1 MDALFVGHAY
11 IDVTMLADAMP
22 AGDEKAVA
30 RDYAV
35 SFGGNAVT
43 AGFACAKLGHDVHI
57 LTTQARDWL
66 GHMFA
71 EMADAYGVRLHPRKV
86 ARSSLSFVLPNDGKR
101 AILRARDDHYLQPF
115 IRLDISDARLLHL
128 DGHMADAAIHYARA
142 ARERGVL
149 VSLDGGALRPRI
161 EELIDFVDVAV
172 VSRKLCE
179 QMSFTE
185 GEMLAWL
192 KSKGCRVG
200 AVTVGE
206 EGTYW
211 YEGAA
216 APQHLPS
223 LNVPAEKVVDTS
235 GAGDVFHGAYCAS
248 YLERSGASWQ
258 DHFEFARAASAH
270 KIQHLGNEAG
280 LPSREDV
287 ARAKATFPPAPAGLG
302 QDVFEKR

>member
-1 MDALFVGHAY
+1 LNALFIGHAY
-11 IDVTMLADAMP
+11 IDVTMLTDSMP
-22 AGDEKAVA
+22 AGDEKSVA

-66 GHMFA
+66 GHMFS

-115 IRLDISDARLLHL
+115 IRLDISQARLLHV

-142 ARERGVL
+142 ARSRGVL

-172 VSRKLCE
+172 VSKKLCQ
-179 QMSFTE
+179 QMGLSE
-185 GEMLAWL
+185 SEMLAWL

-206 EGTYW
+206 KGTYW
-211 YEGAA
+211 FEGDG
-216 APQHLPS
+216 PQQHLPS
-223 LNVPAEKVVDTS
+223 LHVPAERVVDTS

-248 YLERSGASWQ
+248 YLERPEASWRE
-258 DHFEFARAASAH
+258 HFEFARAASAH

-287 ARAKATFPPAPAGLG
+287 AHARTIFAPAAEG
-302 QDVFEKR
+302 VA

>member
-1 MDALFVGHAY
+1 MDALFLGHAY
-11 IDVTMLADAMP
+11 IDVTMLADEMP
-22 AGDEKAVA
+22 AGDEKMVA

-71 EMADAYGVRLHPRKV
+71 EMADAYGVRVHPRKV

-101 AILRARDDHYLQPF
+101 AILRARDDDYLQTF
-115 IRLDISDARLLHL
+115 VRLDISTARVLHL
-128 DGHMADAAIHYARA
+128 DGHMADAAIHYAKA

-172 VSRKLCE
+172 VSKQLCK
-179 QMSFTE
+179 QMSFSE
-185 GEMLAWL
+185 PEMLAWL

-206 EGTYW
+206 KGTFW
-211 YEGAA
+211 YGEDG

-223 LNVPAEKVVDTS
+223 LHVPPERVIDTS

-248 YLERSGASWQ
+248 YLDRPEAPWRA
-258 DHFEFARAASAH
+258 HFEFARAASAH
-270 KIQHLGNEAG
+270 KVQHLGNEAG
-280 LPSREDV
+280 LPSRADID
-287 ARAKATFPPAPAGLG
+287 RAWKEFQENMTTEAFA
-302 QDVFEKR
+302 

>member
-1 MDALFVGHAY
+1 LDALFIGHAY

-71 EMADAYGVRLHPRKV
+71 EMADAYSVRLHPRKV
-86 ARSSLSFVLPNDGKR
+86 SRSSLSFVLPNDGKR
-101 AILRARDDHYLQPF
+101 AILRARDDNYLQPF
-115 IRLDISDARLLHL
+115 VRLDISAARVLHL

-142 ARERGVL
+142 AREQGVL

-172 VSRKLCE
+172 VSKKLCE
-179 QMSFTE
+179 QMGLSE
-185 GEMLAWL
+185 GEMLTWL
-192 KSKGCRVG
+192 KSRGCRVG

-206 EGTYW
+206 KGTFW
-211 YEGAA
+211 YEGDG
-216 APQHLPS
+216 PQQRLPS
-223 LNVPAEKVVDTS
+223 LHVPPELVIDTS

-248 YLERSGASWQ
+248 YLERPGAPWRA
-258 DHFEFARAASAH
+258 HFEFARAASAH

-280 LPSREDV
+280 LPRREDI
-287 ARAKATFPPAPAGLG
+287 ARAQAAFAPAPETAA
-302 QDVFEKR
+302 

>member
-11 IDVTMLADAMP
+11 IDVTMLTDEMP

-43 AGFACAKLGHDVHI
+43 AGFACAKLGHDVHM
-57 LTTQARDWL
+57 LTTLARDWL

-71 EMADAYGVRLHPRKV
+71 EMADAYDITLHPRKV

-101 AILRARDDHYLQPF
+101 AILRARDDAYLHPF
-115 IRLDISDARLLHL
+115 IRLDIAQARVLHL

-142 ARERGVL
+142 ARETGVL

-161 EELIDFVDVAV
+161 EELVDFVDVAV
-172 VSRKLCE
+172 VSKQLCK

-185 GEMLAWL
+185 TEMLAWL

-200 AVTVGE
+200 AVTIGE
-206 EGTYW
+206 KGTLW
-211 YEGAA
+211 YEGDG
-216 APQHLPS
+216 APQHLPA
-223 LNVPAEKVVDTS
+223 LLVPAEKVIDTS

-248 YLERSGASWQ
+248 YLERPGASWR

-270 KIQHLGNEAG
+270 KVQRLGNEAG
-280 LPSREDV
+280 LPSREDI
-287 ARAKATFPPAPAGLG
+287 ARALEEFREAPAPAA
-302 QDVFEKR
+302 

>member
-1 MDALFVGHAY
+1 LDALFVGHAY
-11 IDVTMLADAMP
+11 IDVTMLTDEMP

-43 AGFACAKLGHDVHI
+43 AGFACAKLGHDVHL

-71 EMADAYGVRLHPRKV
+71 EMADVYSIRLHPRKV

-115 IRLDISDARLLHL
+115 IRLDIAQARVLHL

-142 ARERGVL
+142 ARESGVL

-161 EELIDFVDVAV
+161 EELVDFVDVAV
-172 VSRKLCE
+172 VSKQLCR

-185 GEMLAWL
+185 NEMLAWL
-192 KSKGCRVG
+192 KGKGCRVG

-206 EGTYW
+206 KGTFW
-211 YEGAA
+211 YEGDG
-216 APQHLPS
+216 APQHLPA
-223 LNVPAEKVVDTS
+223 LLVPPEKVVDTS

-248 YLERSGASWQ
+248 YLERPGASWR

-270 KIQHLGNEAG
+270 KVQHLGNEAG
-280 LPSREDV
+280 LPSRNDI
-287 ARAKATFPPAPAGLG
+287 ARALAEFGEATAPA
-302 QDVFEKR
+302 

>member
-43 AGFACAKLGHDVHI
+43 AGFACATLGHDVHI

-66 GHMFA
+66 GYMFG

-115 IRLDISDARLLHL
+115 IRLDISQARLLHL
-128 DGHMADAAIHYARA
+128 DGHMADAAIHYAKA

-161 EELIDFVDVAV
+161 EELIDFVDIAV

-179 QMSFTE
+179 QMGFTE
-185 GEMLAWL
+185 SEMLDWL
-192 KSKGCRVG
+192 KSRGCRVG

-206 EGTYW
+206 KGTYW
-211 YEGAA
+211 FEGDGAK
-216 APQHLPS
+216 QHLPS
-223 LNVPAEKVVDTS
+223 LSVPAERVVDTS

-248 YLERSGASWQ
+248 FLERPGDSWRA
-258 DHFEFARAASAH
+258 HFEFARAASAH

-280 LPSREDV
+280 LPDHADV
-287 ARAKATFPPAPAGLG
+287 ARARATFPPAPEGAG
-302 QDVFEKR
+302 

>member
-1 MDALFVGHAY
+1 
-11 IDVTMLADAMP
+11 
-22 AGDEKAVA
+22 
-30 RDYAV
+30 V

-43 AGFACAKLGHDVHI
+43 AGFACAKLGHDVHL

-71 EMADAYGVRLHPRKV
+71 EMADAYSIRLHPRKV
-86 ARSSLSFVLPNDGKR
+86 ARSSLSFVLPNDSKR

-115 IRLDISDARLLHL
+115 IRLDIAQARVLHL

-142 ARERGVL
+142 ARESGVL

-161 EELIDFVDVAV
+161 EELVDFVDVAV
-172 VSRKLCE
+172 VSKQLCR

-185 GEMLAWL
+185 NEMLAWL
-192 KSKGCRVG
+192 KGKGCRVG

-206 EGTYW
+206 KGTFW
-211 YEGAA
+211 YEGDG
-216 APQHLPS
+216 APQHLPA
-223 LNVPAEKVVDTS
+223 LLVPPEKVVDTS

-248 YLERSGASWQ
+248 YLERPGASWR

-270 KIQHLGNEAG
+270 KVQHLGNEAG
-280 LPSREDV
+280 LPSRNDI
-287 ARAKATFPPAPAGLG
+287 ARALAEFGEATAPA
-302 QDVFEKR
+302 

>member
-11 IDVTMLADAMP
+11 IDVTMLADEMP

-43 AGFACAKLGHDVHI
+43 AGFACAKLGHEVHI
-57 LTTQARDWL
+57 LAPQARDWL

-71 EMADAYGVRLHPRKV
+71 EMADAYNVRIHPRKV

-115 IRLDISDARLLHL
+115 IRLDITGVRLLHL
-128 DGHMADAAIHYARA
+128 DGHMADAALHYARA
-142 ARERGVL
+142 ARASGVL
-149 VSLDGGALRPRI
+149 VSLDGGALRPGI
-161 EELIDFVDVAV
+161 EELVDFVDVAV
-172 VSRKLCE
+172 VSKKMCE
-179 QMSFTE
+179 QMNFSETD
-185 GEMLAWL
+185 MLAWL
-192 KSKGCRVG
+192 KAKGCRVG

-206 EGTYW
+206 KGTYW
-211 YEGAA
+211 YEGEG

-223 LNVPAEKVVDTS
+223 LHVPMEKVVDTS

-248 YLERSGASWQ
+248 FIERPAATWR

-280 LPSREDV
+280 LPSREDI
-287 ARAKATFPPAPAGLG
+287 ARAKAQFAEAPAA
-302 QDVFEKR
+302 VA

>member
-1 MDALFVGHAY
+1 LNALFIGHAY
-11 IDVTMLADAMP
+11 IDVTMLTDSMP
-22 AGDEKAVA
+22 SGDEKSVA

-66 GHMFA
+66 GHMFS

-115 IRLDISDARLLHL
+115 IRLDISQARLLHV

-142 ARERGVL
+142 ARSRGVL

-172 VSRKLCE
+172 VSKKLCQ
-179 QMSFTE
+179 QMGLSE
-185 GEMLAWL
+185 SEMLAWL

-206 EGTYW
+206 KGTYW
-211 YEGAA
+211 FEGDG
-216 APQHLPS
+216 PQQHLPS
-223 LNVPAEKVVDTS
+223 LHVPAERVVDTS

-248 YLERSGASWQ
+248 YLERPEASWRE
-258 DHFEFARAASAH
+258 HFEFARAASAH

-287 ARAKATFPPAPAGLG
+287 AHARTIFAPAAEG
-302 QDVFEKR
+302 VA

>member
-1 MDALFVGHAY
+1 LDALFVGHAY
-11 IDVTMLADAMP
+11 IDVTMLTDEMP

-43 AGFACAKLGHDVHI
+43 AGFACAKLGHDVHL

-71 EMADAYGVRLHPRKV
+71 EMADAYSIRLHPRKV

-115 IRLDISDARLLHL
+115 IRLDIAQARVLHL

-142 ARERGVL
+142 ARESGVL

-161 EELIDFVDVAV
+161 EELVDFVDVAV
-172 VSRKLCE
+172 VSKQLCR

-185 GEMLAWL
+185 NEMLAWL
-192 KSKGCRVG
+192 KGKGCRVG

-206 EGTYW
+206 KGTFW
-211 YEGAA
+211 YEGDG
-216 APQHLPS
+216 APQHLPA
-223 LNVPAEKVVDTS
+223 LLVPPEKVVDTS

-248 YLERSGASWQ
+248 YLERPGASWR

-270 KIQHLGNEAG
+270 KVQHLGNEAG
-280 LPSREDV
+280 LPSRNDI
-287 ARAKATFPPAPAGLG
+287 ARALAEFGEATAPA
-302 QDVFEKR
+302 

>member
-1 MDALFVGHAY
+1 LDALFVGHAY
-11 IDVTMLADAMP
+11 IDVTMLTDEMP

-43 AGFACAKLGHDVHI
+43 AGFACAKLGHDVHL

-71 EMADAYGVRLHPRKV
+71 EMADAYSIRLHPRKV

-115 IRLDISDARLLHL
+115 IRLDIAQARVLHL

-142 ARERGVL
+142 ARESGVL

-161 EELIDFVDVAV
+161 EELFDFVDVAV
-172 VSRKLCE
+172 VSKQLCR

-185 GEMLAWL
+185 FEMLAWL

-206 EGTYW
+206 KGTFW
-211 YEGAA
+211 YERDG
-216 APQHLPS
+216 APQHLPA
-223 LNVPAEKVVDTS
+223 LLVPPEKVVDTS

-248 YLERSGASWQ
+248 YLERPGASWRA
-258 DHFEFARAASAH
+258 HFEFARAASAH
-270 KIQHLGNEAG
+270 KVQHLGNEAG
-280 LPSREDV
+280 LPNRDDI
-287 ARAKATFPPAPAGLG
+287 ARALADFGEATAPA
-302 QDVFEKR
+302 

>member
-1 MDALFVGHAY
+1 MDALFIGHAY
-11 IDVTMLADAMP
+11 IDVTMLTDSMP
-22 AGDEKAVA
+22 AGDEKSVA

-66 GHMFA
+66 GHMFS

-115 IRLDISDARLLHL
+115 IRLDISQARLLHV

-142 ARERGVL
+142 ARSRGVL

-172 VSRKLCE
+172 VSKKLCQ
-179 QMSFTE
+179 QMGLSE
-185 GEMLAWL
+185 SEMLAWL

-206 EGTYW
+206 KGTYW
-211 YEGAA
+211 FEGDG
-216 APQHLPS
+216 PQQHLPS
-223 LNVPAEKVVDTS
+223 LHVPAERVVDTS

-248 YLERSGASWQ
+248 YLERPEASWRE
-258 DHFEFARAASAH
+258 HFEFARAASAH

-280 LPSREDV
+280 LPSRADV
-287 ARAKATFPPAPAGLG
+287 AHARTIFAPAAEG
-302 QDVFEKR
+302 VA

>member
-1 MDALFVGHAY
+1 LDALFIGHAY
-11 IDVTMLADAMP
+11 IDVTMLTDAMP
-22 AGDEKAVA
+22 GGDEKSVA

-66 GHMFA
+66 GHMFS

-115 IRLDISDARLLHL
+115 IRLDISQSRLLHV

-161 EELIDFVDVAV
+161 EELIDYVDVAV
-172 VSRKLCE
+172 VSKKLCQ
-179 QMSFTE
+179 QMGLSE
-185 GEMLAWL
+185 AEMLDWL

-206 EGTYW
+206 KGTYW
-211 YEGAA
+211 FEDDG
-216 APQHLPS
+216 PQQHLPS
-223 LNVPAEKVVDTS
+223 LHVPAERVVDTS

-248 YLERSGASWQ
+248 YLERPDASWR

-287 ARAKATFPPAPAGLG
+287 AEARAIFAPAAEG
-302 QDVFEKR
+302 VA

>member
-1 MDALFVGHAY
+1 MVA
-11 IDVTMLADAMP
+11 DVMP

-71 EMADAYGVRLHPRKV
+71 EMADTYGVRLHPRKV
-86 ARSSLSFVLPNDGKR
+86 ARSSLSFILPNDGKR
-101 AILRARDDHYLQPF
+101 AILRARDDDYLQPF
-115 IRLDISDARLLHL
+115 IRLDLSDTRLLHL

-149 VSLDGGALRPRI
+149 VSLDGGALRPQLK
-161 EELIDFVDVAV
+161 ELIDFVDVAV
-172 VSRKLCE
+172 VSKKLCE
-179 QMSFTE
+179 QMGFSE

-192 KSKGCRVG
+192 KSRGCRVG

-206 EGTYW
+206 KGTFW
-211 YEGAA
+211 YEGDG
-216 APQHLPS
+216 APRHLPS
-223 LNVPAEKVVDTS
+223 LLVPPEKVVDTS

-248 YLERSGASWQ
+248 WIERPQASWQ
-258 DHFEFARAASAH
+258 DHFIFARAASAH
-270 KIQHLGNEAG
+270 KIQKLGNEAG
-280 LPSREDV
+280 LPGRDDI
-287 ARAKATFPPAPAGLG
+287 ARAAAEFPPAPETAP
-302 QDVFEKR
+302 